1 MIILE
6 RYEGEIAVL
15 EVDGKIKNVPTEK
28 LEKGIS
34 EGTVLIFKNNMYLP
48 DSEATAARRKKIASL
63 QEDLFG

>member
-6 RYEGEIAVL
+6 RYEGDIAVL
-15 EVDGKIKNVPTEK
+15 EVDGKIKNVPAEK
-28 LEKGIS
+28 LEQRVS

>member
-6 RYEGEIAVL
+6 RYEGDIAVL
-15 EVDGKIKNVPTEK
+15 EVDGKIKNIPAEK
-28 LEKGIS
+28 LEKRVS

>member
-6 RYEGEIAVL
+6 RYEGDTAVL
-15 EVDGKIKNVPTEK
+15 EVDGKIKNVPVK
-28 LEKGIS
+28 MLKQGIL

-48 DSEATAARRKKIASL
+48 DSEATAACRKKIASL